1 MTSNLSV
8 IRRLDKFTLSELLN
22 TPITYPSTTLR
33 MLLVQLVDHAAN
45 RELNFATYE
54 GYVEAIVMHP
64 DFLNDSELDS
74 RMSMFKNEPSHIRF
88 LALQGT
94 MLVYEWLNS

>member
-8 IRRLDKFTLSELLN
+8 IRQLDKFTLSELLN

-33 MLLVQLVDHAAN
+33 RLLVELVGHASN
-45 RELNFATYE
+45 RELAFAAYE
-54 GYVEAIVMHP
+54 EYVEAIVMHP
-64 DFLNDSELDS
+64 DFEDDSELDS
-74 RMSMFKNEPSHIRF
+74 RMAMFKNEPSNIRF

-94 MLVYEWLNS
+94 VLVYRWLNS